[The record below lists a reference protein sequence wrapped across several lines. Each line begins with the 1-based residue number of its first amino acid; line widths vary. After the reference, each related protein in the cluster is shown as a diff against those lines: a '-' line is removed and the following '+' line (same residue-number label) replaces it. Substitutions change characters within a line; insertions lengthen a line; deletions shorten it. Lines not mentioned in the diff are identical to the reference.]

1 MSLKLVSAPQGLAVS
16 EETVWDHLRL
26 VLADQGASPPEEAPE
41 DRDYVRGLI
50 EAAIGEVD
58 GVNGLLSRAL
68 ITQTWQLRLHRF
80 PRVVEL
86 PLPPLQ
92 EVLEV
97 AYRDASGALQT
108 LPETSFQVAGV
119 QDEGKGRL
127 EPLAGCYWPETGDY
141 VEAVLITFRAGY
153 GDSPAQIPAPI
164 RSAILEIVA
173 ARYAFRESITP
184 AAQYFLLPRSAVNAL
199 ENYRVWAL

>member
-1 MSLKLVSAPQGLAVS
+1 MSLKLISAPQALAVS
-16 EETVWDHLRL
+16 EQTVWDHLRL
-26 VLADQGASPPEEAPE
+26 VLADQGTSPPEEAPE
-41 DRDYVRGLI
+41 DRAHVRGLI

-58 GVNGLLSRAL
+58 GINGLLSRAL

-97 AYRDASGALQT
+97 SYRDPAGTLQT
-108 LPETSFQVAGV
+108 LPETAFQVAGIG
-119 QDEGKGRL
+119 DEGKGRI
-127 EPLAGCYWPETGDY
+127 EPLAGSYWPETGDY

-153 GDSPAQIPAPI
+153 GDTPEDVPATI

-184 AAQYFLLPRSAVNAL
+184 AAQYFMLPRSAVNAL